1 MQRVLRARS
10 SLVRIYLVRETN
22 PSKKLFTDKFSMTD
36 FISRKVLEAA
46 VVFCSIDLIDGGT
59 DFSFE
64 CIGSVSLTRQAVECC
79 HRGWGVSGNI

>member
-22 PSKKLFTDKFSMTD
+22 PSKKLFTAKFWMTD
-36 FISRKVLEAA
+36 FINRNVLEPA
-46 VVFCSIDLIDGGT
+46 VVFYSIDLIDGGT

-64 CIGSVSLTRQAVECC
+64 CIGGVSLTRQAVECC
-79 HRGWGVSGNI
+79 HQGWGVSGNI

>member
-59 DFSFE
+59 NLSFK
-64 CIGSVSLTRQAVECC
+64 CIGGVSLTRQAVECC
-79 HRGWGVSGNI
+79 HRG

>member
-22 PSKKLFTDKFSMTD
+22 PSKKLFTAKFWIND
-36 FISRKVLEAA
+36 FIDRKVLEAA
-46 VVFCSIDLIDGGT
+46 VIFYSIDLIDGGA

-64 CIGSVSLTRQAVECC
+64 CIGNLSLMR
-79 HRGWGVSGNI
+79 